1 MFDPPGG
8 KTHQSENDTSLY
20 MGHAYTS
27 GTHRN
32 SEDTAMAGKPEFVD
46 VLVIGASLARISSAC
61 RLHRNIPN
69 SGDRETWMHNDR
81 CTNDLVSMKLKPS
94 KYS

>member
-1 MFDPPGG
+1 
-8 KTHQSENDTSLY
+8 
-20 MGHAYTS
+20 MGHAYTA

-32 SEDTAMAGKPEFVD
+32 PEDTAMAGKPEFVD
-46 VLVIGASLARISSAC
+46 VLVIGASLASISSAC
-61 RLHRNIPN
+61 RLRRNMPN
-69 SGDRETWMHNDR
+69 SVDRETSMHNDR

>member
-1 MFDPPGG
+1 MFAPPRGETQ
-8 KTHQSENDTSLY
+8 KSENDTYLR
-20 MGHAYTS
+20 MDHAYTS
-27 GTHRN
+27 STHRN

-46 VLVIGASLARISSAC
+46 VLVIGAGLARIGSAC
-61 RLHRNIPN
+61 RLRRNMPY
-69 SGDRETWMHNDR
+69 SGGRETSMHNDR

>member
-1 MFDPPGG
+1 MHRPSGETDLSEYDIFSRSQHVYAPG
-8 KTHQSENDTSLY
+8 TQ
-20 MGHAYTS
+20 
-27 GTHRN
+27 RN
-32 SEDTAMAGKPEFVD
+32 AEDTAMTGKPEFVD